1 MSENSNHQVII
12 DNRKS
17 LMMQGVLKV
26 ENFDTEKIELETT
39 LGGMLISG
47 EDLHVEQLQLEEHQL
62 VVRGQ
67 INSVAYVESNASR
80 KQKRNKNLMQR
91 LTR

>member
-1 MSENSNHQVII
+1 MSENNNHQII
-12 DNRKS
+12 ITSRKD
-17 LMMQGVLKV
+17 LNMQGVLKV

-39 LGGMLISG
+39 MGNMVISG
-47 EDLHVEQLQLEEHQL
+47 SDLHVEQLQLEEHKL
-62 VVRGQ
+62 IVRGQ
-67 INSVAYVESNASR
+67 INSIAYVESSASR